1 MVQPAQSTAAHHA
14 NDHARSSD
22 FDEDTMHQY
31 LVQNTH
37 EAIQFW
43 VDHRTG
49 SDTTS
54 VRNPDVEAVA
64 IPSFDDRGQ
73 DSDLLSRV
81 VDLPKPKVR
90 PSPRVTFHALQ
101 EWEGYVT
108 AINDT
113 ELTARLTDLTSGANC
128 AREEADIPLDEISE
142 DDADKMQ
149 VGSIFRWVIGYER
162 TAEIEKASFQYC
174 VSRPSRDHEVR
185 SARWA
190 GMGEYSIVVAF
201 QQ

>member
-37 EAIQFW
+37 EAIQSW

-49 SDTTS
+49 SQTTS
-54 VRNPDVEAVA
+54 GRDPDVDAVA

-73 DSDLLSRV
+73 DGDLLSRV
-81 VDLPKPKVR
+81 VDLPLPKVYR
-90 PSPRVTFHALQ
+90 SPRVTFHALQ

-108 AINDT
+108 SIKDT
-113 ELTARLTDLTSGANC
+113 EFSARLTDLTSKAKY
-128 AREEADIPLDEISE
+128 ASEEASIPLEEISD
-142 DDADKMQ
+142 DDAAKMQ

-162 TAEIEKASFQYC
+162 TAGSKKR
-174 VSRPSRDHEVR
+174 VSNIVFRDLPVITKSDLRDGQE
-185 SARWA
+185 WA
-190 GMGEYSIVVAF
+190 HSIVVAF

>member
-22 FDEDTMHQY
+22 FDEDTMHEY

-37 EAIQFW
+37 EAIQSW

-49 SDTTS
+49 SQTTS
-54 VRNPDVEAVA
+54 GLDPDVDAVA

-73 DSDLLSRV
+73 DGDLLSRV

-108 AINDT
+108 EISDT
-113 ELTARLTDLTSGANC
+113 EFTARLTDLTSGAKY
-128 AREEADIPLDEISE
+128 ASEEANIPLDEISE
-142 DDADKMQ
+142 DDADKMR

-162 TAEIEKASFQYC
+162 KGRTKKR
-174 VSRPSRDHEVR
+174 VSQIVFRDLPMITK
-185 SARWA
+185 SDLQDGQKWA
-190 GMGEYSIVVAF
+190 HRIVAAF
-201 QQ
+201 QK